1 MATTPPKS
9 DGADALSAPNG
20 KPETVPEPTKET
32 KPESNG
38 GAEQSPPNGED
49 LANPPLDFKGE
60 IDTNN
65 ELPSMQVLK
74 AIENYTVFDHAG
86 KTHPFKSLYSGHNV
100 ARRILVIF
108 IRHFF
113 CGVSFISTSLLF
125 SSRRLRVS
133 CKSHHYDI
141 THNFSKIPI

>member
-1 MATTPPKS
+1 MTTEPPKS
-9 DGADALSAPNG
+9 DGADKLSAPNG
-20 KPETVPEPTKET
+20 KPDAALETTQETKSET

-38 GAEQSPPNGED
+38 GADDSPPNGQD
-49 LANPPLDFKGE
+49 LNMPPLDFKGE
-60 IDTNN
+60 LDTNN
-65 ELPSMQVLK
+65 DLPSLQVLK

-113 CGVSFISTSLLF
+113 CGVS
-125 SSRRLRVS
+125 
-133 CKSHHYDI
+133 C
-141 THNFSKIPI
+141 